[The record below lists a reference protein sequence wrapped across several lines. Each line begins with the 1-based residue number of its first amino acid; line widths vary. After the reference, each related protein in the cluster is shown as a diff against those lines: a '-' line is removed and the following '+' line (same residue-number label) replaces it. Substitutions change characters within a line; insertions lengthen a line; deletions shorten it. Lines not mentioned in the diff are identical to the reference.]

1 MSGKYQKVAYYP
13 GCALEG
19 TGHAYN
25 RSTKELGKAL
35 GLEITEL
42 KNWNCCG
49 AMEVKNVDPK
59 LQTYLSARNLS
70 IAEKM
75 GFDTVMAPCNGCYHN
90 LKKAEYD
97 LANDPGSRE
106 VTDRLSRKAGHE
118 TYEAG
123 KVETIHALDWIKQAI
138 GEEGLKA
145 RVKNSLNGL
154 KVANYY
160 GCMYTRPRHIF
171 PEKDKG
177 PGSESTSKPHFM
189 DDLLAAA
196 GAENVEYPLKTA
208 CCGGAHTL
216 SDSDTSTKLV
226 LNLLT
231 TAEACGADV
240 IATECPTCHT
250 GLEMHQ
256 VRAEKVFGRKTSVK
270 ILYFTQLLGMALGLS
285 ARRVGVHENFS
296 EILSVPAGKRV
307 GLMIDAPA
315 KPLDDIAA
323 RLEAIIA
330 SSDSALV
337 ASAPSLADELL
348 ALGEMILEHWLSARG
363 VTPTTGAV
371 EGFRLLALHRQG
383 ARGDA
388 SFNACR
394 ETCRELVYHRNLVGL
409 DPAHMDAARRLRL
422 GAMVAKHLL
431 LFIGG
436 KLEVAEVG
444 EFCCSARPLRQHET
458 NTQSA
463 EIA

>member
-1 MSGKYQKVAYYP
+1 MNGKYKQVAYYP

-35 GLEITEL
+35 GLDIVEL

-49 AMEVKNVDPK
+49 AMEVKNIDPK

-70 IAEKM
+70 IAEGM

-97 LANDPGSRE
+97 LANDPASRE
-106 VTDRLSRKAGHE
+106 VTEKLSRKAGHE
-118 TYEAG
+118 TYQAG
-123 KVETIHALDWIKQAI
+123 KVETIYALDWIKEAI

-145 RVKNSLNGL
+145 RVWNSLKGL

-171 PEKDKG
+171 PEKDQG
-177 PGSESTSKPHFM
+177 PGSESTFKPHFM

-231 TAEACGADV
+231 TAEACSADV

-256 VRAEKVFGRKTSVK
+256 VRAEKVFGRKTTVK

-285 ARRVGVHENFS
+285 ARKVGVHEN
-296 EILSVPAGKRV
+296 LS
-307 GLMIDAPA
+307 D
-315 KPLDDIAA
+315 
-323 RLEAIIA
+323 
-330 SSDSALV
+330 SSD
-337 ASAPSLADELL
+337 LL
-348 ALGEMILEHWLSARG
+348 RARG
-363 VTPTTGAV
+363 
-371 EGFRLLALHRQG
+371 
-383 ARGDA
+383 
-388 SFNACR
+388 
-394 ETCRELVYHRNLVGL
+394 
-409 DPAHMDAARRLRL
+409 L
-422 GAMVAKHLL
+422 G
-431 LFIGG
+431 
-436 KLEVAEVG
+436 
-444 EFCCSARPLRQHET
+444 
-458 NTQSA
+458 
-463 EIA
+463 